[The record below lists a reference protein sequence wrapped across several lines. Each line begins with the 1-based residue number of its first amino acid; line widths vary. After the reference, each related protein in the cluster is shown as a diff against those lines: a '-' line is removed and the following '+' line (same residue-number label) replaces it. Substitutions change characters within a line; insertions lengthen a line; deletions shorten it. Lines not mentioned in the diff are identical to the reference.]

1 MGPCTMNI
9 GNAKDPR
16 VAITLH
22 PKNLV
27 MEDGSAVKASRCMAV
42 RNFVKIGTKSTPRTI
57 ASLKSNWVRRR
68 PKDAWHIFTSVSTR
82 KGDIIANACKSKA
95 CTNQCFE
102 TVFSLKLPSKK
113 THIWGPYGMPSTKK
127 KKTLGCKIE
136 KQWTAITKSRLEY
149 SI

>member
-68 PKDAWHIFTSVSTR
+68 PKDAWHIFTSVSK
-82 KGDIIANACKSKA
+82 KGGYHSECVQIQSLHKSMSWDRIFSQTPKQEDTHMGPIWNALH
-95 CTNQCFE
+95 Q
-102 TVFSLKLPSKK
+102 KK
-113 THIWGPYGMPSTKK
+113 T
-127 KKTLGCKIE
+127 TLGCKIE
-136 KQWTAITKSRLEY
+136 KQWTAMTKSCLEY

>member
-68 PKDAWHIFTSVSTR
+68 PKDAWHIFTSVSNR
-82 KGDIIANACKSKA
+82 KGHINVLRPYFLSNSQARRHTCGSHMECPPPKKNNFRMQDRK
-95 CTNQCFE
+95 
-102 TVFSLKLPSKK
+102 TVNC
-113 THIWGPYGMPSTKK
+113 HD
-127 KKTLGCKIE
+127 
-136 KQWTAITKSRLEY
+136 
-149 SI
+149 